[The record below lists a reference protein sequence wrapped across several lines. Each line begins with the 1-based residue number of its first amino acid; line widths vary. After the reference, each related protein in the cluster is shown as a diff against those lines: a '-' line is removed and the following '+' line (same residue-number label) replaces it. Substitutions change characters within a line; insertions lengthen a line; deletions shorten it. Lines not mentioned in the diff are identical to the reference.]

1 MTDFLLHSQLAADTF
16 DIGAMGLNRLLL
28 MNDKRFPWLIMVPQ
42 RADMRDFDELSPLDQ
57 TMMTFEMS
65 EISKALKATTACD
78 KINIAALGN
87 MVPQL
92 HMHVI
97 ARFTGDAAWPK
108 PVWGLGE
115 AEPYTAQEAD
125 QMIAGLM
132 QHL

>member
-1 MTDFLLHSQLAADTF
+1 MSEFSLHPQLAADTF
-16 DIGAMGLNRLLL
+16 DIGTMGLNRLLL

-42 RADMRDFDELSPLDQ
+42 RADIRDFDELSPLDQ
-57 TMMTFEMS
+57 TMMTFEMT
-65 EISKALKATTACD
+65 EISRALKAATRCY

-97 ARFTGDAAWPK
+97 ARNTNDAAWPK
-108 PVWGLGE
+108 PVWGVGE
-115 AEPYTAQEAD
+115 AQAYTDKEAN
-125 QMIAGLM
+125 QVIAGLM